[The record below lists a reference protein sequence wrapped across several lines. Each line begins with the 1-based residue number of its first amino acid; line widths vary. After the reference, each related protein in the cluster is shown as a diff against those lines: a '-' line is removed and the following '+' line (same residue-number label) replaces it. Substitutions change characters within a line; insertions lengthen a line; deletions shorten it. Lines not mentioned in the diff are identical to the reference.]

1 MKKIFGI
8 LFFVVI
14 LSGLIFIQPA
24 LSQDAAKAAKE
35 LKIFNEKG
43 FGYSIQ
49 YPANWVYNKQAAH
62 ILLFS
67 RKEGADKYV
76 PIIGIQNLLSTK
88 AKGGKYRN
96 ANAVI
101 EDFQNQ
107 LKVTKHAKVFPAEPF
122 IYNRNNLTL
131 SGQQFLAEYN
141 YKGENYKQFL
151 VVLPRANGDIFHVFI
166 YSTPAEQY
174 DKYLSTAKTMLYS
187 WIIEK

>member
-1 MKKIFGI
+1 MKKIFSI
-8 LFFVVI
+8 LFFVII
-14 LSGLIFIQPA
+14 LSGLVFVQPA
-24 LSQDAAKAAKE
+24 LSQDAATVAKE

-76 PIIGIQNLLSTK
+76 PIIGVQNLLSTK
-88 AKGGKYRN
+88 AKGGKYQSTS
-96 ANAVI
+96 AVI

-107 LKVTKHAKVFPAEPF
+107 LRITKHAKVFPAEPF
-122 IYNRNNLTL
+122 IYNRNDLKL

-141 YKGENYKQFL
+141 YKGANYKQFL
-151 VVLPRANGDIFHVFI
+151 VVLPRANGDIFHIFI

-174 DKYLSTAKTMLYS
+174 DKYLGTAKTMLGS